1 MSLCIN
7 YSLLHIYSQRERQ
20 RQREREICA
29 EKDNLYYH
37 CSKRIDIF
45 PPSTYEFR
53 ISTRAILS
61 LFMALKGF
69 TVYHKLMTQYFL
81 NQTHSQNVYKK

>member
-1 MSLCIN
+1 MISLYID
-7 YSLLHIYSQRERQ
+7 YSLLHIYS
-20 RQREREICA
+20 QREREICA

-37 CSKRIDIF
+37 YTKRIDLF
-45 PPSTYEFR
+45 PLSNYEFR

-61 LFMALKGF
+61 PFMALKGF